1 MLWAVTCRQQEQQH
15 FLKSENANSIFQWLM
30 WYVTELCRRTRKLLE
45 LFVCSFTISFDSML
59 QQCVYFTSFS
69 FLLNLFFFSFFL
81 ASSVFRFSSIQ
92 IHFSAF
98 VSRCLGDV
106 HETHKHTYIFSC
118 ICSFRRTWHING
130 CIAGC
135 HVFLSYVQC
144 FQYAP
149 NRFHW
154 NQYRAEGLTTL
165 HTMCCFCCCRFF

>member
-1 MLWAVTCRQQEQQH
+1 MSSTRTTAFSEIRKCELYFSMTHVIRYEAVSTNEKTSR
-15 FLKSENANSIFQWLM
+15 I
-30 WYVTELCRRTRKLLE
+30 
-45 LFVCSFTISFDSML
+45 VCVLVYHLIRFNVAAVCV
-59 QQCVYFTSFS
+59 CVYFTLFS
-69 FLLNLFFFSFFL
+69 FLLNLFFFFL

-144 FQYAP
+144 FQYAL
-149 NRFHW
+149 NRSPSETIYSGRIGDIAHNSFQHKTER
-154 NQYRAEGLTTL
+154 NGK
-165 HTMCCFCCCRFF
+165 